1 MATHRVIL
9 ADDHVIV
16 RAGLRSMIEELPDH
30 AVVAE
35 AEDGLQ
41 AIALVEEHRPDV
53 LVLDI
58 DMPRM
63 DGLQALLRVKQL
75 CPRTRVLILSMHDR
89 ADLVMRA
96 LQAGADGYLLKD
108 AAAIEVSL
116 ALKALGAGRVYLSPG
131 VSSTVVQQAIE
142 PKDAAR
148 AAPSS
153 LRTPPAELPLT
164 ARQVEILRLVVSGH
178 SIKEIA
184 FELGISVKTVES
196 HRAQIMERLQI
207 RSLAQL
213 VLFAVRHGLVAPD
226 GP

>member
-153 LRTPPAELPLT
+153 LRTPPAERPLT